1 MLLSG
6 GKNVEWFTYCIVFK
20 KKYLIIGPYDT
31 YIRLVIEVKQGYE
44 VSILLRC
51 TLLEIKVHFMDMDK

>member
-1 MLLSG
+1 
-6 GKNVEWFTYCIVFK
+6 
-20 KKYLIIGPYDT
+20 
-31 YIRLVIEVKQGYE
+31 VIEVKQAYE